1 MEEIRHI
8 INHLLGSCGD
18 AHPNILSVMAG
29 DVHFLTY
36 IQQVIKLKFK
46 I

>member
-8 INHLLGSCGD
+8 ISHLLGSCGD

-36 IQQVIKLKFK
+36 IQQLIKLKFK

>member
-8 INHLLGSCGD
+8 ISHLLGVCGD
-18 AHPNILSVMAG
+18 SHPNILSVLAG
-29 DVHFLTY
+29 DVNFLTY
-36 IQQVIKLKFK
+36 IQQVIKFKLK

>member
-8 INHLLGSCGD
+8 ISHLLGSCGD

-36 IQQVIKLKFK
+36 IQQVIKFKLK

>member
-8 INHLLGSCGD
+8 ISHLLGVCGD
-18 AHPNILSVMAG
+18 AHPNILTLLTG

-36 IQQVIKLKFK
+36 IQQIIKLKSK
-46 I
+46 

>member
-8 INHLLGSCGD
+8 ISHLLGSCGD
-18 AHPNILSVMAG
+18 THPNILSVLAG
-29 DVHFLTY
+29 DVQFLTY
-36 IQQVIKLKFK
+36 IQQLIKLKFK

>member
-8 INHLLGSCGD
+8 ISHLLGGCGD
-18 AHPNILSVMAG
+18 AHPNILTLLTG
-29 DVHFLTY
+29 DVQFLTY
-36 IQQVIKLKFK
+36 IQQLIKLKFK

>member
-8 INHLLGSCGD
+8 ISHLLGVCGD
-18 AHPNILSVMAG
+18 AHPNILTLLAG
-29 DVHFLTY
+29 DVNFLTY
-36 IQQVIKLKFK
+36 IQQVIKFKLK

>member
-8 INHLLGSCGD
+8 ISHLLGVCGD
-18 AHPNILSVMAG
+18 AHPNILSVLAG
-29 DVHFLTY
+29 DVSFLTY
-36 IQQVIKLKFK
+36 IQQVIKFKLK

>member
-8 INHLLGSCGD
+8 ISHLLGVCGD
-18 AHPNILSVMAG
+18 AHPNILTLLTG
-29 DVHFLTY
+29 DVNFLTY
-36 IQQVIKLKFK
+36 IQQLIKLKFK

>member
-8 INHLLGSCGD
+8 ISHLLGGCGD
-18 AHPNILSVMAG
+18 AHPNIFSVLAG
-29 DVHFLTY
+29 DVQFLTY

>member
-8 INHLLGSCGD
+8 ISHLLGGCGD
-18 AHPNILSVMAG
+18 AHPNILTLLAG
-29 DVHFLTY
+29 DVNFLTY
-36 IQQVIKLKFK
+36 IQQLIKLKFK